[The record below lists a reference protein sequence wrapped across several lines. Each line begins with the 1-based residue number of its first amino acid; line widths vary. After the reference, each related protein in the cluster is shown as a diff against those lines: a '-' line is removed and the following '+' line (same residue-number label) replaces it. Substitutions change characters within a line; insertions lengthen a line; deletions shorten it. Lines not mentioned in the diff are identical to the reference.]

1 MKLEV
6 RQGLRPAAQPRKEE
20 AGGRRSGP
28 RAPAAAA
35 HQGRALRQRA
45 LRHGGGGAFAACLPR
60 ARAAGPGEA
69 AEGAVFLRAAGQVLR
84 GRPHAPRGRTGRLA
98 RRARGRVH
106 PGGDGPPDVGSDKG
120 RRGRLRG
127 RAGRLPAHHPG
138 GISTAPIA
146 PARTPCA
153 RWRSG

>member
-1 MKLEV
+1 VRYDNVRSAMAEEGLLRLVFREPALLDQAKLLKEQFSSELLGRFFEAARTRREAGQAV
-6 RQGLRPAAQPRKEE
+6 SPAALE
-20 AGGRRSGP
+20 
-28 RAPAAAA
+28 
-35 HQGRALRQRA
+35 
-45 LRHGGGGAFAACLPR
+45 
-60 ARAAGPGEA
+60 GE
-69 AEGAVFLRAAGQVLR
+69 F
-84 GRPHAPRGRTGRLA
+84 
-98 RRARGRVH
+98 H